1 MNHPALLVCAAWLIA
16 GPGGGAPACATERIA
31 MVAAENVYGGVAQQ
45 IGGPAVAVTSIIN
58 SPGQDPH
65 LFEVSPAVVRQV
77 ADARIVIV
85 NGAGYDPWMM
95 RLLKTAPRNE
105 RVIINVDRLL
115 GGAPGRNP
123 HLWYDPATMP
133 EVARAL
139 TAALDKIDPAHTPGH
154 AERLAATLAALR
166 RVQARVTQMRA
177 KWRGTP
183 VTATEPVFGPMAQ
196 ALGLNMRNKRF
207 QLAVMNEV
215 EPSAH
220 DLAAIEDD
228 LRQHK
233 VKALIYN
240 KQVSSPLTAR
250 LIAIA
255 EKANV
260 PVAAV
265 TEMQPSDTTFAD
277 WMLSELD
284 TLDQALSGGAP

>member
-1 MNHPALLVCAAWLIA
+1 MNCPALLAVALWLVA
-16 GPGGGAPACATERIA
+16 GATTAAPARATETIA
-31 MVAAENVYGGVAQQ
+31 TVAAENVYGGVARQ

-65 LFEVSPAVVRQV
+65 LFEASPSVVRQV

-85 NGAGYDPWMM
+85 NGAGYDPWMA
-95 RLLKTAPRNE
+95 RLLKTAPRSE
-105 RVIINVDRLL
+105 RMVIDVGRLL
-115 GGAPGRNP
+115 GSTPGGNP

-133 EVARAL
+133 KVARAL
-139 TAALDKIDPAHTPGH
+139 TAALDKIDPVHAVAR
-154 AERLAATLAALR
+154 AERLAATLASLG
-166 RVQARVTQMRA
+166 RVQARVAQMRA

-183 VTATEPVFGPMAQ
+183 VTATEPVFGLMAQ
-196 ALGLNMRNKRF
+196 ALGLSMRNEGF
-207 QLAVMNEV
+207 QLAVMNET

-228 LRQHK
+228 LRHRK

-255 EKANV
+255 EQANV
-260 PVAAV
+260 PVVAV
-265 TEMQPSDTTFAD
+265 TEMQPPNVSFVN
-277 WMLSELD
+277 WMLGELD
-284 TLDQALSGGAP
+284 ALDRALGS